1 MTSQKHYT
9 ASELTKYA
17 IAELSALGC
26 TVWRANN
33 IAIPGRKFIGKK
45 GMSDIIGYDKGGLAT
60 YCEVKTINDKISE
73 HQINFLTDAM
83 YAGCKVFICMQDK
96 ELNYRLI
103 TWQTF
108 VDLLLNRIQDKV

>member
-1 MTSQKHYT
+1 MTSQRHFT

-45 GMSDIIGYDKGGLAT
+45 GMSDIIGYDDGGCAV
-60 YCEVKTINDKISE
+60 YCEVKTINDKLSQF
-73 HQINFLTDAM
+73 QIDFMNDAM
-83 YAGCKVFICMQDK
+83 NAGCRVFVYSQIKDGNA
-96 ELNYRLI
+96 ELKN
-103 TWQTF
+103 WS
-108 VDLLLNRIQDKV
+108 